1 MAGFAG
7 IVAAIRQRRIT
18 SWAPEQLVLLQILF
32 TASAAAIFY
41 GLLPAFLSEA
51 IFDETLIWKL
61 SSALLIVWI
70 AGAVWYRLKQSRRLD
85 VSMQIPKVVL
95 GFGVISIAFQ
105 IYNIVEVG
113 SAWPYLLGITTMLLN
128 GFSVFLLLVLKPTD
142 D

>member
-51 IFDETLIWKL
+51 ILDETLIWKL

-70 AGAVWYRLKQSRRLD
+70 AGAVWYRFKQSRRLD

-105 IYNIVEVG
+105 IYNIVEAG
-113 SAWPYLLGITTMLLN
+113 RSWPYLLGITTMLLN
-128 GFSVFLLLVLKPTD
+128 GFSVFLLLVLKPTEE
-142 D
+142 